1 MSLDLI
7 SILAADKDVHERF
20 SRFIKPETLSKE
32 AATIVHD
39 IGEYYKAHPSVREV
53 EWEQFSEWFRIVQHS
68 AWKEDKLNNFEKIF
82 TRLATHYVSE
92 VAESIVEK
100 CVTQDYCQRIA
111 DITLRGAEGQP
122 INLDDVTALLEDY
135 NQETDRVSKLD
146 SYIVTDDLEELIHSV
161 VDDGYAWRMDFLN
174 KSIGNLRQGKLVCF
188 ASRPNTGKTTWLA
201 TEATYIAGQME
212 EDEYVLWFNN
222 EEAGGDVKLRII
234 QAALQ
239 VETATIRANPK
250 ESLETYKK
258 AINGHAGKIK
268 VIDKADLNIK
278 DVEEFLRTHKVKLII
293 FDQLWKV
300 HGFERSSATDTA
312 RLGSVY
318 QWAREIAKK
327 YAPVVT
333 VHQVKTEGEGVEY
346 LTPSMLYLSGTVI
359 QGEVDS
365 LILMGRNYN
374 AGQENNRFVVIGKN
388 KGAYGPDVDITL
400 REGRTAIM
408 IVPETAEFIE

>member
-7 SILAADKDVHERF
+7 SILASDKDVYNRF

-32 AATIVHD
+32 AATLVTD
-39 IGEYYKAHPSVREV
+39 IGEYYKAHPSAHEV

-68 AWKEDKLNNFEKIF
+68 AWKEDKLNNFDKVF
-82 TRLATHYVSE
+82 TRLASHEVTE
-92 VAESIVEK
+92 VAESIIEK

-111 DITLRGAEGQP
+111 DITLRGAEGHS
-122 INLDDVTALLEDY
+122 INLDDVAVLLEDY

-161 VDDGYAWRMDFLN
+161 VDEGFRWRMDFLN
-174 KSIGNLRQGKLVCF
+174 KSIGNLRKGKLVCF
-188 ASRPNTGKTTWLA
+188 AARPNTGKTTWLA
-201 TEATYIAGQME
+201 AEATYMASQMGD
-212 EDEYVLWFNN
+212 DEYVLWFNN

-239 VETATIRANPK
+239 TETANIRANPK
-250 ESLETYKK
+250 KSLDDYKA
-258 AINGHAGKIK
+258 AIAGNADKIK
-268 VIDKADLNIK
+268 VIDKADLNTK
-278 DVEEFLRTHKVKLII
+278 DVEEFLRTHNVKLII

-300 HGFERSSATDTA
+300 HGYERSSATDTA
-312 RLGSVY
+312 RLGAVY

-327 YAPVVT
+327 YAPVIT

-374 AGQENNRFVVIGKN
+374 AGQENNRFIIIGKN

-400 REGRTAIM
+400 REGRTAVM